1 MFENEQ
7 KGSYGSYSEAG
18 RNSVEKYHI
27 VMQKDRIL
35 EGKTKKIKVQ
45 DFFSKEDEPTDIRK
59 TRENQI
65 DIFSLPPTMESDKK
79 ALQKLQKRKEV
90 CEPMEILNMN
100 EKFKYHKHHHKELN
114 DYLKIVKKAKY
125 APSSTRYNPKME
137 FIWNRTITGPS
148 WNYMSGRPE
157 NFLNRNNI
165 ENRFYLA
172 HQELKPLGHIFINMD
187 KQTQRGQIPTDYDV
201 RIRYDKPFH
210 SNEKN
215 KKNNNTFS
223 NISTNENSNN
233 NINRS
238 NSNNNISNSANKIN
252 LRKIK
257 RKFDDIKAP
266 DFSKKISREQLNFI
280 HRDREMVRPF
290 FNPKYKLVEPKCLT
304 MVSYETSKKKTKVPK
319 RPKGVDSNIIFDPD
333 KFYYNINNN
342 KRPIGPDFSKVV
354 SRPNEKGPLP
364 SYMIRKFDRES
375 LYNTTDKSLKMNN
388 YPNSGFLTEYSS
400 FYPKKSFN
408 KKINM
413 NLLNSQNFLDNNMNE
428 IMSQL
433 KSNGN
438 MNKIMEFYTKNLDD
452 IQEDAIG
459 TKIDSITLKT
469 VPKKVQLSD
478 REKAFFKIDFNQID
492 NDD

>member
-1 MFENEQ
+1 MFENET
-7 KGSYGSYSEAG
+7 KGTYGSYSEAG

-27 VMQKDRIL
+27 IMQKDKIL
-35 EGKTKKIKVQ
+35 EGKTKKIKVH
-45 DFFSKEDEPTDIRK
+45 DFFSKEDEPIDIRK
-59 TRENQI
+59 NNENQV

-79 ALQKLQKRKEV
+79 ALQKQLKKKKV
-90 CEPMEILNMN
+90 CEPMDLVNMN
-100 EKFKYHKHHHKELN
+100 EKYKYHKHHHKEYD
-114 DYLKIVKKAKY
+114 DYFKLVKTAKY

-137 FIWNRTITGPS
+137 FIWNRTIIGPS
-148 WNYMSGRPE
+148 WNYMSGRNE
-157 NFLNRNNI
+157 KNI
-165 ENRFYLA
+165 KHDKNENRFYLA
-172 HQELKPLGHIFINMD
+172 HQEIKPLGHIFINMN
-187 KQTQRGQIPTDYDV
+187 KQTQRGIIPTDYDV
-201 RIRYDKPFH
+201 RIRYDKPFY
-210 SNEKN
+210 STDKM
-215 KKNNNTFS
+215 KYKTNNTFS

-233 NINRS
+233 ILNS
-238 NSNNNISNSANKIN
+238 NSSNNLSTSPNKIN

-257 RKFDDIKAP
+257 KKFDDIKAP

-280 HRDREMVRPF
+280 NREREGVRPF
-290 FNPKYKLVEPKCLT
+290 FNPNYKIIEPKILT
-304 MVSYETSKKKTKVPK
+304 MVSYETSKKKTIVQK
-319 RPKGVDSNIIFDPD
+319 RPKGIDSNLIFDPD
-333 KFYYNINNN
+333 KYYYNINNN
-342 KRPIGPDFSKVV
+342 KRPTAPDFSKVV

-413 NLLNSQNFLDNNMNE
+413 NLLNSQNFLDNNMND

-433 KSNGN
+433 NSNGN
-438 MNKIMEFYTKNLDD
+438 MNKVMEFYTKNLDD

-459 TKIDSITLKT
+459 TKIDSVTLKT
-469 VPKKVQLSD
+469 VPKKVKMSE